1 MNNPT
6 GPEDSAETQEEP
18 YIPRQRTSEP
28 STRRSVRDLVLYT
41 KHEAAELLRVKVSW
55 LERRCARREIPFSML
70 SGQYRFTPE
79 HLAEIVRLN
88 EQRTGAPV
96 RLAEPRERL
105 SRAVRQQPDG
115 FVPLRPRIVRRT
127 S

>member
-1 MNNPT
+1 MSRHS
-6 GPEDSAETQEEP
+6 DD
-18 YIPRQRTSEP
+18 RT
-28 STRRSVRDLVLYT
+28 DLVLYT

-55 LERRCARREIPFSML
+55 LERRCARRQIPFSML

-88 EQRTGAPV
+88 EQSTCAPR
-96 RLAEPRERL
+96 RLAEPRKRL
-105 SRAVRQQPDG
+105 PRTVRQPPDG
-115 FVPLRPRIVRRT
+115 FVPLRPRPARRA